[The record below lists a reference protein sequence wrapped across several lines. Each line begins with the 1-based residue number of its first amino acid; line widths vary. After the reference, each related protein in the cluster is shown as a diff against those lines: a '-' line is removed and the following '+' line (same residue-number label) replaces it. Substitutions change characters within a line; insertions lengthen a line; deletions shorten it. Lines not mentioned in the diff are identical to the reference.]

1 MAASKEENSYKSILK
16 GTSAFGGVQ
25 VFQILLALIRGK
37 FVAIL
42 LGPAGMGVAA
52 LYTTAANT
60 LQQFASLGLN
70 LAIVKEVAAN
80 RDEHEK
86 MSTVFAVARR
96 LVIMSALLGAAV
108 CLLLSPLLSRW
119 TFGDDAHTF
128 GFMLLAVMVFFAIS
142 SAGEMSLLQGLHA
155 VKRLSKASIVGG
167 ATGLFVGVP
176 LYYFFGTGG
185 IVPAMI
191 VLSLSMFVFY
201 FYSVRKSIAVDKVR
215 FVWST
220 HRPLIMKLI
229 GLGLVLMAGSLIG
242 TFTNYLINLFVRS
255 FGSVDNVGL
264 YQAANSITNQYVGV
278 VFSAMSLDFFPRL
291 TAIAGDNVKMRRV
304 VNRQTE
310 IVSLILTPLVI
321 GLILTSPVIIRLLL
335 TESFM
340 SVMPLMRWFGF
351 GILLKGLNY
360 PMGYI
365 AFAKDNKRLFFWL
378 EGVFGN
384 ALNLALS
391 CVAYYFFGLIGL
403 GMSLV
408 ASSLIAYLI
417 YYILNRRLYGYGYDR
432 TTVKSAVFAVA
443 AGGGAFLC
451 SYIPDT
457 IASYAAMG
465 VIFVAAC
472 TVSILRIKKVIT
484 RK

>member
-1 MAASKEENSYKSILK
+1 MAVLKDENSYKSILK
-16 GTSAFGGVQ
+16 GTSIFGGVQ

-70 LAIVKEVAAN
+70 LAVVKEVAAN
-80 RDEHEK
+80 RDERQK
-86 MSTVFAVARR
+86 ISTVFAVARR
-96 LVIMSALLGAAV
+96 LIVMSALLGACV
-108 CLLLSPLLSRW
+108 CLLFSPLLSRW

-142 SAGEMSLLQGLHA
+142 SAGEMSLLQGMHE

-167 ATGLFVGVP
+167 LTGLFVGVP

-191 VLSLSMFVFY
+191 VLSLSTFL
-201 FYSVRKSIAVDKVR
+201 FYSRSVKKSVEVDKVK
-215 FVWST
+215 FVWSS
-220 HRPLIMKLI
+220 HKPLVKKMI

-255 FGSVDNVGL
+255 FGSLDDVGL

-278 VFSAMSLDFFPRL
+278 VFSAMALDFFPRL
-291 TAIAGDNVKMRRV
+291 TAIAGDNEKMRAV
-304 VNRQTE
+304 VNRQIE
-310 IVSLILTPLVI
+310 IVSLILTPLVA
-321 GLILTSPVIIRLLL
+321 GLIFTAPVIIRLLL
-335 TESFM
+335 TESFLG
-340 SVMPLMRWFGF
+340 VMPLMRWFGL
-351 GILLKGLNY
+351 GILLRGLNY

-384 ALNLALS
+384 ALNLAVS
-391 CVAYYFFGLIGL
+391 CVAYYFFGLVGL

-408 ASSLIAYLI
+408 ACSLTAYVV
-417 YYILNRRLYGYGYDR
+417 YYILNRRLYDYGYDR
-432 TTVKSAVFAVA
+432 QTTVSAAYAVT
-443 AGGGAFLC
+443 AGVTAFLC
-451 SYIPDT
+451 SYITDEL
-457 IASYAAMG
+457 AAYVAMG
-465 VIFVAAC
+465 AVFVATC
-472 TVSILRIKKVIT
+472 VVSILRIKRVII
-484 RK
+484 RQ

>member
-1 MAASKEENSYKSILK
+1 
-16 GTSAFGGVQ
+16 
-25 VFQILLALIRGK
+25 
-37 FVAIL
+37 
-42 LGPAGMGVAA
+42 
-52 LYTTAANT
+52 
-60 LQQFASLGLN
+60 
-70 LAIVKEVAAN
+70 
-80 RDEHEK
+80 
-86 MSTVFAVARR
+86 
-96 LVIMSALLGAAV
+96 
-108 CLLLSPLLSRW
+108 
-119 TFGDDAHTF
+119 
-128 GFMLLAVMVFFAIS
+128 
-142 SAGEMSLLQGLHA
+142 
-155 VKRLSKASIVGG
+155 
-167 ATGLFVGVP
+167 
-176 LYYFFGTGG
+176 
-185 IVPAMI
+185 
-191 VLSLSMFVFY
+191 
-201 FYSVRKSIAVDKVR
+201 
-215 FVWST
+215 
-220 HRPLIMKLI
+220 MKLI

-291 TAIAGDNVKMRRV
+291 TAIAGDNVKMRGV

-417 YYILNRRLYGYGYDR
+417 YYILNRHLYGYGYDR

-457 IASYAAMG
+457 IVSYAAMG
-465 VIFVAAC
+465 VIFIAAC